1 MRKAKRIFIVAF
13 ALALLLVATACG
25 SKTND
30 TSKPSGDISGTDSA
44 VTTTP
49 STEKEN
55 AFDLSS
61 VDYSNPSVVVELDD
75 AAAMETLMQDMA
87 NMRIEEGTV
96 VKVTGKASTTR
107 STSLMAKKD
116 DGGSIGVA
124 LTVEGDWEAP
134 QNGTVV
140 EAVGVIVKGQ
150 YSMEFHVLPQNIKS

>member
-1 MRKAKRIFIVAF
+1 MKKVKGIFIIICVF
-13 ALALLLVATACG
+13 ALLLAATACG

-30 TSKPSGDISGTDSA
+30 TSNPSGDISGTDSE
-44 VTTTP
+44 VTTP
-49 STEKEN
+49 STEKES
-55 AFDLSS
+55 AFDLAS

-75 AAAMETLMQDMA
+75 AAAMETLIQDMV